1 MSGKMADVTDRET
14 LEKFVRDLSSEDE
27 DLRKKA
33 VFKLGELKVADA
45 VNKLIELI
53 KNEKNSVIK
62 RNATRALGKIS
73 SEKAT
78 NALCEL
84 LFDNDYYV
92 KQNAA
97 WGLGKIKDKR
107 AVDPLLRLIKGGGG
121 KMFSMSGSQV
131 GVSDKDKDK
140 IDESLKTDGMR
151 YHDVQI
157 KAIKALGEIKDD
169 KAIDALS
176 AELDEEEQGNIR
188 GIIALSLGK
197 IGSIRAVPRLISM
210 LNDNIWYV
218 RRDTAIA
225 LGLLGDISAVDGLV
239 EKLDDKYEEVIEY
252 SAKAIEKLGKI
263 AIAKAFFLNPK
274 HDKIKDM
281 VKRNFKSKQEI
292 VESLS
297 QVREQ
302 EENPLKRDKLE
313 GIIRKLGG

>member
-1 MSGKMADVTDRET
+1 MADGET
-14 LEKFVRDLSSEDE
+14 LEKFIQDLSSKDE
-27 DLRKKA
+27 DLRKNA
-33 VFKLGELKVADA
+33 VFKLGELKAADA

-53 KNEKNSVIK
+53 KRETNSVIK

-78 NALCEL
+78 NTLCEL

-121 KMFSMSGSQV
+121 KMFSMSGSQA
-131 GVSDKDKDK
+131 GVSGSSDKDKDK
-140 IDESLKTDGMR
+140 IDESLKSDGMR

-197 IGSIRAVPRLISM
+197 IGSIRAVPKLISM

-225 LGLLGDISAVDGLV
+225 LGLLGDISAVNGLV

-274 HDKIKDM
+274 HDLIKEM
-281 VKRNFKSKQEI
+281 VKKNFKSKQEI

-302 EENPLKRDKLE
+302 EENPLKREKLE
-313 GIIRKLGG
+313 DIIRKLGG

>member
-14 LEKFVRDLSSEDE
+14 LDTFIKDLTSKDE
-27 DLRKKA
+27 DLRKKS
-33 VFKLGELKVADA
+33 VFKLGELKAVEA

-53 KNEKNSVIK
+53 KHETNSVIK

-107 AVDPLLRLIKGGGG
+107 AVEPLLRLIKGGGG
-121 KMFSMSGSQV
+121 KMYSMSGSQAA
-131 GVSDKDKDK
+131 GGKDKDK
-140 IDESLKTDGMR
+140 VDEATKTDGMR

-157 KAIKALGEIKDD
+157 KAIRALGEIKDD

-188 GIIALSLGK
+188 CIIALSLGK
-197 IGSIRAVPRLISM
+197 IGSIKAVPKLISM

-252 SAKAIEKLGKI
+252 SAKAIEKLGKQ
-263 AIAKAFFLNPK
+263 AVAKAFLLNPK
-274 HDKIKDM
+274 HDLIKDM
-281 VKRNFKSKQEI
+281 VKRTFKSKQEI

-313 GIIRKLGG
+313 DIIRKLGG